1 MLRCSPISC
10 LQLRADQRFFA
21 RVVIGFRRAV
31 RLVTRSK
38 SKLLVSNSPGQCAIG
53 HYDLQIPGLSSD
65 RTRVHLN
72 WLHPMVAV
80 DVLETLW
87 VTVEMRGRPMFMQ
100 VLAPDH
106 LGKYQTV
113 WLGILHVI
121 EYIGR
126 GERI

>member
-1 MLRCSPISC
+1 
-10 LQLRADQRFFA
+10 
-21 RVVIGFRRAV
+21 VVIGFRRAV

-38 SKLLVSNSPGQCAIG
+38 KLLVSNSPGQCAIG

-87 VTVEMRGRPMFMQ
+87 VTVEMRGRPMSMQ

-113 WLGILHVI
+113 WLGILHVVDI
-121 EYIGR
+121 LV
-126 GERI
+126 GERGFEPPTPGPEPDSEAY